1 MYQKI
6 ILAYDGSIE
15 SQQALLN
22 CKDLSQW
29 GHAKVHLLSVMPY
42 DTTAMAFESTVLSE
56 KDSKFEENRR
66 LEILNEGVKQLKA
79 TGVDASGELL
89 KGDAVD
95 QIVESAQ
102 SIGADL
108 IMLGHRHREN
118 WLARWWGGSV
128 PKALIEH
135 SPCSV
140 LVVIIK

>member
-29 GHAKVHLLSVMPY
+29 EHAKVHLLSVMPY
-42 DTTAMAFESTVLSE
+42 DTTAMGYESTVFIE

>member
-29 GHAKVHLLSVMPY
+29 GHAEVHLLSVMPY

-79 TGVDASGELL
+79 TGVDASGQLL

-95 QIVESAQ
+95 HIVECAQ